1 LPAFIEA
8 IKSEILGHRS
18 IYDQFLEIEEILKML
33 DILETQPTSIK
44 PTEMEIIDMVLDFLS
59 YCKNCARMRLAP
71 SQVHLHLR
79 ITLYELA
86 QRWMKHRE
94 EIFNFNKRPAQDS
107 QLHCGESLKVAK
119 R

>member
-18 IYDQFLEIEEILKML
+18 IYDQFLEIEEIFKML
-33 DILETQPTSIK
+33 DILEITYVDQPTEIQ
-44 PTEMEIIDMVLDFLS
+44 IIDMVLDFLS
-59 YCKNCARMRLAP
+59 YCKNCARGGYPLLKSTFTKNYP
-71 SQVHLHLR
+71 
-79 ITLYELA
+79 YELA

-94 EIFNFNKRPAQDS
+94 EIFNFNKS
-107 QLHCGESLKVAK
+107 QLKILSYIVEKPKSGK